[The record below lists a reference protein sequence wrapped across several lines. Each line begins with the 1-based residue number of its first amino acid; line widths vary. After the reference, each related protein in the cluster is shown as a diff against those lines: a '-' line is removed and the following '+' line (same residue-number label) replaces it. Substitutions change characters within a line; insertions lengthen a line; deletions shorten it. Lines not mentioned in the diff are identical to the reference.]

1 VIVANDVR
9 VFADLAGAYTFLGP
23 RHPLLGVSSRSLGR
37 LACEIYAGNGVTAWF
52 ARPEDDDA
60 ALSTPEL
67 SYLIAALGAAGGINL
82 SASHNPPDDNGVKT
96 YDAFGS
102 QPIAPE
108 DQKLIDVMAQATEIR
123 SLDFREALAQ
133 DLVRA
138 VPEAQHRAYVGL
150 YVDLYDGIFE
160 PLPDHPIT
168 YTPLCGCGMTTVGSV
183 LQHLGFPL
191 LVPEDQGPDGSFSA
205 IPFRAPNPE
214 VVQSTAPARRYADAH
229 GSEIVLSSD
238 PDADRVGLEVK
249 LADGSWFHFDGN
261 QIAAVLGYFLMLDS
275 AGPQRRGL
283 VIETLVT
290 TKILGRIVEEAGD
303 SLIVDD
309 LLVGFKYVADVLKR
323 FERGESYH
331 GVGCAADRLVLA
343 AEESHGVI
351 MLPGI
356 RDKDASPACMYL
368 AALHQRLRAEQR
380 NLVDY
385 YSDILERFGGYD
397 NVNRSITMIG
407 AEGMLKKDRIMASL
421 RSEPPQTSGGEP
433 VRRVID
439 YWSEEDFGP
448 FVSDSDRLPRNVIQ
462 LQADAFIVTVRPS
475 GTEPKLK
482 VYCQLLPDGSAPPTA
497 GGALLKSVRER
508 ANAVARQIYGDLL
521 ARIDV
526 SLGTAGLLLPDIVD
540 LDRKLEFQQ
549 RTVRELRDALASGR
563 YARLD
568 ALLDWLRGAVAA
580 MTPGADALP
589 ALKESLA
596 CLCEQWKGELSD
608 APLLAEL
615 TNWTRR

>member
-1 VIVANDVR
+1 
-9 VFADLAGAYTFLGP
+9 
-23 RHPLLGVSSRSLGR
+23 
-37 LACEIYAGNGVTAWF
+37 
-52 ARPEDDDA
+52 
-60 ALSTPEL
+60 
-67 SYLIAALGAAGGINL
+67 
-82 SASHNPPDDNGVKT
+82 
-96 YDAFGS
+96 
-102 QPIAPE
+102 
-108 DQKLIDVMAQATEIR
+108 MAQATEVR

-133 DLVRA
+133 GLVRA
-138 VPEAQHRAYVGL
+138 VPEEQHRVYVEL
-150 YVDLYDGIFE
+150 YADLYAGIFE

-168 YTPLCGCGMTTVGSV
+168 YTPLCGCGINTVGSV
-183 LQHLGFPL
+183 LQRLGFPL
-191 LVPEDQGPDGSFSA
+191 LVPEDQGPDGSFRA

-214 VVQSTAPARRYADAH
+214 VVQSTAPARQSADAH

-238 PDADRVGLEVK
+238 PDADRVGLEIK

-261 QIAAVLGYFLMLDS
+261 QIAAILGYYLMLDP

-303 SLIVDD
+303 SFIVDD

-323 FERGESYH
+323 FERGESYR
-331 GVGCAADRLVLA
+331 GVRCAAHRLVLA

-368 AALHQRLRAEQR
+368 AALHQRLRAEGR
-380 NLVDY
+380 NLLDY
-385 YSDILERFGGYD
+385 YSDILERLGGYD
-397 NVNRSITMIG
+397 NANRSITMIG

-421 RSEPPQTSGGEP
+421 RSEPPQAIGGER

-439 YWSEEDFGP
+439 YWSESEFGP
-448 FVSDSDRLPRNVIQ
+448 FVSESDRLPRNVIQ
-462 LQADAFIVTVRPS
+462 LQADAFVVTVRPS

-482 VYCQLLPDGSAPPTA
+482 LYCQLLPDGSAPPA
-497 GGALLKSVRER
+497 GDGALLQKVRER
-508 ANAVARQIYGDLL
+508 ANAAARQIYGDLL

-540 LDRKLEFQQ
+540 LDRKLEFEQQ
-549 RTVRELRDALASGR
+549 TVRELRDALANGR
-563 YARLD
+563 YADLD

-580 MTPGADALP
+580 MTPGTDALP
-589 ALKESLA
+589 ALKEPLNW
-596 CLCEQWKGELSD
+596 LCEQWKDDLAD
-608 APLLAEL
+608 APLLGEL
-615 TNWTRR
+615 ANWTTR